1 MATFL
6 PSLLSSPLGAL
17 PLGLTSS
24 NLWSMWNPRLSAPCS
39 PDDRFQPEARRA
51 EGCLKLC
58 SWRVSFEKI
67 WSPTLTLQHS
77 PADLQR
83 AVGIDHCISHSI
95 CRNLGSTANTICK
108 FLWLSSPA
116 PQRSHYHGTGK
127 NGSP

>member
-39 PDDRFQPEARRA
+39 PDDRFQPEAMRA

-58 SWRVSFEKI
+58 SWQVSFEKKI
-67 WSPTLTLQHS
+67 WPQPLPSSTVLLTSRELWALTTAPHI
-77 PADLQR
+77 AF
-83 AVGIDHCISHSI
+83 VGIWGPQPRPSANFCGSH
-95 CRNLGSTANTICK
+95 
-108 FLWLSSPA
+108 P
-116 PQRSHYHGTGK
+116 
-127 NGSP
+127 